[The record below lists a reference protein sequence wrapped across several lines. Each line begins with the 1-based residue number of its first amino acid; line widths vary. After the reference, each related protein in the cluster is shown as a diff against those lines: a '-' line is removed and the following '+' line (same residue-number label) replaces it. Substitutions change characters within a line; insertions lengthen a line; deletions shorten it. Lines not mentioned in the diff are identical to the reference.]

1 MIVHVTFSERHDK
14 SLSCDVMREE
24 GKGHSYLPQTSI
36 PSLHS
41 GCSIIAHSAAAK
53 GIKLLVHSEAHPPP

>member
-1 MIVHVTFSERHDK
+1 MIVHVTFSE

-41 GCSIIAHSAAAK
+41 GCSIIAHSL
-53 GIKLLVHSEAHPPP
+53 GGEGD

>member
-1 MIVHVTFSERHDK
+1 MIVHVTFSERHNK

-36 PSLHS
+36 PSSLHS
-41 GCSIIAHSAAAK
+41 GCSIIAHSL
-53 GIKLLVHSEAHPPP
+53 GGEGD